1 MDPTLVVPL
10 NTILL
15 LITIFTNGPTVVVP
29 DDRLLTA
36 AACKKRAVEAN
47 NGWAFYGD
55 RDTFD
60 MVRTICVE
68 KRR

>member
-29 DDRLLTA
+29 DDNLWTA
-36 AACKKRAVEAN
+36 AACEKRAIEAN
-47 NGWAFYGD
+47 NGWIFYGD

-68 KRR
+68 KRL